1 MHVIEFRK
9 TFTPCLTFWN
19 VLGKLRKLVSMIIFI
34 HSRNLIPAKCIFLA
48 NREIT
53 IQVNFK
59 NELKQPR
66 NLVPLKYWI
75 YQRLH
80 LATYFRNMI
89 AKCFRISLSL
99 YLIKYLKPW
108 PKLTFLGFIILP
120 ISAMSM
126 DWVFRIG
133 KFRFFNLTR
142 ACHSSVVIRISLFFW
157 RNIKKFGDF
166 NFFVSS
172 ENWLADD
179 KDQPEHA

>member
-1 MHVIEFRK
+1 M
-9 TFTPCLTFWN
+9 
-19 VLGKLRKLVSMIIFI
+19 
-34 HSRNLIPAKCIFLA
+34 
-48 NREIT
+48 
-53 IQVNFK
+53 NFK

-80 LATYFRNMI
+80 LAIYFRNMI

-133 KFRFFNLTR
+133 KFRFFNLTQ

-172 ENWLADD
+172 ENWLVDD